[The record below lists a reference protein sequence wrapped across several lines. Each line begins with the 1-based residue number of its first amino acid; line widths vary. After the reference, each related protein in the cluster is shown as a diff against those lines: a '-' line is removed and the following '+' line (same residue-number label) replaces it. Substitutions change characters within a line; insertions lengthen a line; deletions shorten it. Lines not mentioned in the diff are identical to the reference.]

1 MQATFAKPLDAELEL
16 NVVTKS
22 NDQTG
27 PGHHSASPGTMY
39 SEVASWNV
47 KLKGS
52 YEWQTGGG
60 EKSSL
65 MNSWEMG
72 VSTSLTFPRVV
83 FPHWGKGV

>member
-27 PGHHSASPGTMY
+27 PGASFGVTRNNVFGGG
-39 SEVASWNV
+39 ESWNV

-60 EKSSL
+60 EKKFVDEQLGNGNIYFSD
-65 MNSWEMG
+65 
-72 VSTSLTFPRVV
+72 FP
-83 FPHWGKGV
+83 

>member
-1 MQATFAKPLDAELEL
+1 M
-16 NVVTKS
+16 
-22 NDQTG
+22 
-27 PGHHSASPGTMY
+27 
-39 SEVASWNV
+39 

-72 VSTSLTFPRVV
+72 IPTSLTFPRVV
-83 FPHWGKGV
+83 FPALGEKGIDFPATTTSVCISIS